1 MLLQKKLSCLTWLF
15 LVILVM
21 SCACSRGRI
30 APELATRTYQ
40 KPYDK
45 VWEAVT
51 GVILDELGCVER
63 KLKKNRGYL
72 ETKWV
77 HSIDTDGHH
86 RWKIKASLK
95 KTKGT
100 VIVQLNKIEQ
110 LKDDAGKALRKHST
124 HKEKREDNKNEPVS
138 PHSGWSNEA
147 ATARDIEDLY
157 RRIDLRLGE

>member
-1 MLLQKKLSCLTWLF
+1 MLFQKKLSYLTWLF
-15 LVILVM
+15 LVILVV
-21 SCACSRGRI
+21 SCACTRGRI

-40 KPYDK
+40 KPYDT

-72 ETKWV
+72 ETEWV

-86 RWKIKASLK
+86 RWKIEANLK
-95 KTKGT
+95 QRTED
-100 VIVQLNKIEQ
+100 VVVQLDKIMQ
-110 LKDDAGKALRKHST
+110 IKDDVSKTLRKYKND
-124 HKEKREDNKNEPVS
+124 KEKEPLG
-138 PHSGWSNEA
+138 PHAGWADEA
-147 ATARDIEDLY
+147 ATARDIENLY